1 MPKTKLFDKK
11 EMRSIII
18 GALVLGFVFSFR
30 EWGYGEVNV
39 SIGIVNLIRS
49 AILSFIVL
57 LIYQSSHKLIA
68 RKYGANSTFR
78 LWGLNRY
85 WFVTKAKIENMN
97 FFGKKFKRINMG
109 VTLPILLAL
118 LSNGVITFGA
128 VGSSEV
134 TEVSRRLIGKKHRYL
149 TEYELGKIHLVGPL
163 TILLFSLIIH
173 QFQGFGSLVQ
183 ISYTIALFSM
193 IPFSGLDG
201 AKVFFGS
208 IPLYILGAGFMLA
221 TVILMQIVSPIWTL
235 ILAGV
240 IAFILLTLFL
250 HKTR

>member
-1 MPKTKLFDKK
+1 MPENKLFDKK
-11 EMRSIII
+11 EIRSLII

-39 SIGIVNLIRS
+39 SIGITNLIRT
-49 AILSFIVL
+49 AILSLIVL

-68 RKYGANSTFR
+68 KKYGANSTFR

-85 WFVTKAKIENMN
+85 WFTTKSKIENMN

-118 LSNGVITFGA
+118 LSNGVIKFGA

-134 TEVSRRLIGKKHRYL
+134 TEVSRKLAGKKYKYL

-163 TILLFSLIIH
+163 TVLLFSLILH
-173 QFQGFGSLVQ
+173 QFTGFENIVQ

-208 IPLYILGAGFMLA
+208 LPLYIFGAGFMLA
-221 TVILMQIVSPIWTL
+221 TVLLMQIVSPIWTL
-235 ILAGV
+235 ILAG
-240 IAFILLTLFL
+240 ITAFILLVLFL